1 MTSEM
6 HLNDCSFLQQ
16 MIITMQKEWYCYNYN
31 GKGNID
37 MTYINTG
44 MQGIGMQICCFFNQY
59 LELFLW
65 LIIHVFGRDNV
76 NC

>member
-1 MTSEM
+1 MYEIISCLTSEM
-6 HLNDCSFLQQ
+6 HLNDCSYLQQ

-44 MQGIGMQICCFFNQY
+44 MQGIGMQICCF
-59 LELFLW
+59 
-65 LIIHVFGRDNV
+65 LINIW
-76 NC
+76 NCFYG